1 MGKSISNSPRT
12 RQENAIW
19 KLMNFENTVLYKTC
33 TDCSTVTLYIIQ
45 YFQNSSISIW
55 RFLVSCEASL
65 RWTSPFCVPS
75 LPLLTFLDLSSFK
88 KFQKTSCMQTSLVTK
103 KTLPL
108 CFSSFLQS
116 VCRLSLLILLLLLLS
131 LSSFNSAFIFSR
143 LRRRKE
149 ECSSSS
155 TTHNTYI

>member
-1 MGKSISNSPRT
+1 MHRLQHGHVVYNKVFSKFI
-12 RQENAIW
+12 
-19 KLMNFENTVLYKTC
+19 NFYGV
-33 TDCSTVTLYIIQ
+33 
-45 YFQNSSISIW
+45 
-55 RFLVSCEASL
+55 FLSRASL
-65 RWTSPFCVPS
+65 RRTSPFCVLS

-88 KFQKTSCMQTSLVTK
+88 KFQKTSFACKSFSRHK
-103 KTLPL
+103 KNSPPL
-108 CFSSFLQS
+108 FFFLYS
-116 VCRLSLLILLLLLLS
+116 ECRLSLLILLLLLLS

>member
-1 MGKSISNSPRT
+1 MHRLQHGHVVYNKVFSKFINFHMAFSCLVRGEFEMDFPILCAESPPADFSR
-12 RQENAIW
+12 
-19 KLMNFENTVLYKTC
+19 
-33 TDCSTVTLYIIQ
+33 
-45 YFQNSSISIW
+45 
-55 RFLVSCEASL
+55 SL
-65 RWTSPFCVPS
+65 F
-75 LPLLTFLDLSSFK
+75 
-88 KFQKTSCMQTSLVTK
+88 FQKISKNLLHAKASLVTK

-108 CFSSFLQS
+108 CGFSSFIQS
-116 VCRLSLLILLLLLLS
+116 VCRLSLLILLLLLS

>member
-1 MGKSISNSPRT
+1 MHRLQHGHVVYNKVFSKFI
-12 RQENAIW
+12 
-19 KLMNFENTVLYKTC
+19 NFYGV
-33 TDCSTVTLYIIQ
+33 
-45 YFQNSSISIW
+45 
-55 RFLVSCEASL
+55 FLSRASL
-65 RWTSPFCVPS
+65 RRTSPFCVLS

-88 KFQKTSCMQTSLVTK
+88 KFQKTLFCMQTSLVTK
-103 KTLPL
+103 KTLLL
-108 CFSSFLQS
+108 CFSSYYS
-116 VCRLSLLILLLLLLS
+116 ECRLSLLILLLLLLLS